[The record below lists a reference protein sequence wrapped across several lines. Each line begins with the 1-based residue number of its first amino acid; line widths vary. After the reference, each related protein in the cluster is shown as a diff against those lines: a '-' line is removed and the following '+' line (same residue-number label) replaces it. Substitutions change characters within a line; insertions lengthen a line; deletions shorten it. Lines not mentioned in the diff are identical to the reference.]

1 MGGSRLA
8 APAHNPCSPSRAFA
22 TGRAGSLGESAG
34 PGARSPYPYVVD
46 QISTTVEAIAPDLIE
61 LRRDLHAHP
70 ELSWA
75 EERTT
80 DVVAS
85 WMDKFD
91 VPYRRWEGSGLVAQL
106 GPADAPVIAL
116 RADLDALPVQE
127 ATTLPWR
134 STVDGV
140 AHACG
145 HDVHTAA
152 LVGAAVALVDLD
164 RRGLLPVQ
172 VRLVF
177 QPAEEA
183 MPGGALKVLS
193 LGEMAG
199 VSRVFALHCD
209 PTLDVGVVGI
219 REGAITGA
227 SDRLRVV
234 LTGRGGHT
242 SRPHLTEDVTFAAG
256 TLITQLPAVL
266 SRRFDPRSGV
276 SLVWGHMHAG
286 DAANVIPIHAELSGT
301 VRMLDVVAWHE
312 AEAAVRQIVEDIV
325 RPFGVSVDATYVRGV
340 PPVVNEFTA
349 TEALRAAVE
358 SAVGREGVAATLQ
371 SLGGEDFGWYLE
383 TMPGAMGR
391 LGTRTPGGPTH
402 DLHQGTFE
410 ADDRAVAV
418 GAAVLAHS
426 ALAPL

>member
-1 MGGSRLA
+1 M
-8 APAHNPCSPSRAFA
+8 
-22 TGRAGSLGESAG
+22 
-34 PGARSPYPYVVD
+34 D
-46 QISTTVEAIAPDLIE
+46 QIRTTVEAIAPDLIE

-80 DVVAS
+80 DVISS

-91 VPYRRWEGSGLVAQL
+91 IAYRRWEGSGLVAQL
-106 GPADAPVIAL
+106 GPAGAPIIAL
-116 RADLDALPVQE
+116 RADLDALPVHE
-127 ATTLPWR
+127 MTTLLWR

-145 HDVHTAA
+145 HDVHAAA
-152 LVGAAVALVDLD
+152 LVGAAVALADLD

-199 VSRVFALHCD
+199 VSRIFALHCD
-209 PTLDVGVVGI
+209 PSLDVGMVGV
-219 REGAITGA
+219 REGSITGA

-286 DAANVIPIHAELSGT
+286 DAANVIPVHAELAGT
-301 VRMLDVVAWHE
+301 VRMLDVVAWHA
-312 AEAAVRQIVEDIV
+312 AESIVRQTIDDIV
-325 RPFGVSVDATYVRGV
+325 RPFGVTVDATYVRGV
-340 PPVVNEFTA
+340 PPVVNEFAA
-349 TEALRAAVE
+349 TTALRSAVE
-358 SAVGREGVAATLQ
+358 SAAGRDSVATTLQ

-383 TMPGAMGR
+383 TVPGAMGR

-410 ADDRAVAV
+410 ADERAVAV
-418 GAAVLAHS
+418 GAAVLAHT

>member
-1 MGGSRLA
+1 MS
-8 APAHNPCSPSRAFA
+8 
-22 TGRAGSLGESAG
+22 TM
-34 PGARSPYPYVVD
+34 D
-46 QISTTVEAIAPDLIE
+46 QISTTIEAIAPDLIE

-70 ELSWA
+70 ELAWM

-85 WMDKFD
+85 WMDKLD
-91 VPYRRWEGSGLVAQL
+91 IAYRRSDGSGLVAQL
-106 GPADAPVIAL
+106 GPADAPAVAL
-116 RADLDALPVQE
+116 RADLDALPIHE
-127 ATTLPWR
+127 ATTVPWR

-145 HDVHTAA
+145 HDIHTAS
-152 LVGAAVALVDLD
+152 LVGAAVALVDLE

-199 VSRVFALHCD
+199 VSRIFALHCD
-209 PTLDVGVVGI
+209 PSLDAGLIGI

-276 SLVWGHMHAG
+276 SMVWGHMHAG
-286 DAANVIPIHAELSGT
+286 DAANVIPVHAELAGT
-301 VRMLDVVAWHE
+301 VRMLDVGAWHG
-312 AEAAVRQIVEDIV
+312 AEAIVRQTIEDIV
-325 RPFGVSVDATYVRGV
+325 RPFGVAVDSTYLRGV
-340 PPVVNEFTA
+340 PPVVNDFAA
-349 TEALRAAVE
+349 TEALRSAVE
-358 SAVGREGVAATLQ
+358 SAVGRDGVTTTPQ

-383 TMPGAMGR
+383 TVPGAMGR

-410 ADDRAVAV
+410 ADERAVAV
-418 GAAVLAHS
+418 GAAVLAHA

>member
-1 MGGSRLA
+1 MS
-8 APAHNPCSPSRAFA
+8 
-22 TGRAGSLGESAG
+22 TM
-34 PGARSPYPYVVD
+34 D
-46 QISTTVEAIAPDLIE
+46 QISTTIEAIAPDLIE

-70 ELSWA
+70 ELAWM

-85 WMDKFD
+85 WMDKLD
-91 VPYRRWEGSGLVAQL
+91 IAYRRSDGSGLVAQL
-106 GPADAPVIAL
+106 GPADAPAIAL
-116 RADLDALPVQE
+116 RADLDALPIHE
-127 ATTLPWR
+127 ATTVPWR

-145 HDVHTAA
+145 HDIHTAS
-152 LVGAAVALVDLD
+152 LVGAAVALVDLE

-193 LGEMAG
+193 LGEMTG
-199 VSRVFALHCD
+199 VSRIFALHCD
-209 PTLDVGVVGI
+209 PSLDAGLIGI

-276 SLVWGHMHAG
+276 SMVWGHMHAG
-286 DAANVIPIHAELSGT
+286 DAANVIPVHAELAGT
-301 VRMLDVVAWHE
+301 VRMLDVGAWHG
-312 AEAAVRQIVEDIV
+312 AEAIVRQTIEDIV
-325 RPFGVSVDATYVRGV
+325 RPFGVAVDSTYLRGV
-340 PPVVNEFTA
+340 PPVVNDFAA
-349 TEALRAAVE
+349 TEALRSAVE
-358 SAVGREGVAATLQ
+358 SAVGRDGVTTTPQ

-383 TMPGAMGR
+383 TVPGAMGR

-410 ADDRAVAV
+410 ADERAVAV
-418 GAAVLAHS
+418 GAAVLAHA